1 MKYFDI
7 LSVWVRIFL
16 LLFLF
21 FDTNIANAT
30 TVSKA
35 RFWEHLKE
43 THIENL
49 SPFDNRGNSL
59 EDNCVRIGKHYWYI
73 NDLDDIDSDER
84 LGNLIFAFSYQ
95 INNIYNRYDGEK
107 AFLIIYDIEPL
118 KQKLG
123 INKDSIYNSLY
134 MSFTNDS
141 LSFWDT
147 TNQFLPFIAL
157 KTRPRATYS
166 PNDSLPTF
174 EENIMIMAND
184 RIYNFYLANDKI
196 RTKGMEAFNMFDKR
210 CINIAKSLDLRS
222 YRVKE
227 IEKEIKEKKE
237 RQEAIWIK
245 IIYSIISLLGIGV
258 YALSL
263 RNMGKKN
270 NLAKKWLTFIG
281 ICTGIAI
288 IVMGIGVFM
297 YPNDSDT
304 QGALFVI
311 YIPTVIINS
320 IFSLYFAKKTNE
332 ENYDYNL
339 IPEWLSRGLK
349 INNEFKKRLLLI
361 LLIYPFFFIVPIPI
375 IGLFWGI
382 FYIIPLLLILGII
395 WIVLWIKEGKR
406 MDDKHQVQNDRAQLY
421 CRHCGKLIDAD
432 SDFCRYC
439 GKEL

>member
-1 MKYFDI
+1 M
-7 LSVWVRIFL
+7 
-16 LLFLF
+16 
-21 FDTNIANAT
+21 
-30 TVSKA
+30 
-35 RFWEHLKE
+35 
-43 THIENL
+43 
-49 SPFDNRGNSL
+49 
-59 EDNCVRIGKHYWYI
+59 
-73 NDLDDIDSDER
+73 
-84 LGNLIFAFSYQ
+84 
-95 INNIYNRYDGEK
+95 
-107 AFLIIYDIEPL
+107 
-118 KQKLG
+118 
-123 INKDSIYNSLY
+123 
-134 MSFTNDS
+134 
-141 LSFWDT
+141 
-147 TNQFLPFIAL
+147 
-157 KTRPRATYS
+157 
-166 PNDSLPTF
+166 
-174 EENIMIMAND
+174 
-184 RIYNFYLANDKI
+184 
-196 RTKGMEAFNMFDKR
+196 
-210 CINIAKSLDLRS
+210 
-222 YRVKE
+222 
-227 IEKEIKEKKE
+227 
-237 RQEAIWIK
+237 
-245 IIYSIISLLGIGV
+245 GIGV